1 MSTALSISI
10 DGDAGSQILN
20 KLVQSYDEAEQGYML
35 RTALV
40 VYQTKRVSATEEQL
54 DDYWKTK
61 QVKVMRQLTAFET
74 IAHIETAKAL
84 SLNPILNHLI
94 LLEGQV
100 YITLDGH
107 LQNAHQSGRLKS
119 IKTEKIG
126 SGKATVEVKKW
137 VNGVWSAKG
146 HYDMK
151 DEEVNQYRYKCT
163 IEKKDDKGTLE
174 VYEAEGV
181 ADVSNVAGGD
191 KNSALKLE
199 QMAEARAMRRCLK
212 RAFPVGLGSYEDT
225 QDMPDYVIEPL
236 PPVKKDVFDEAPP
249 TPNPDTPP
257 EQPAPPAPKKA
268 EKKELTF
275 NAQLI
280 DLLEKRGFID
290 NDSINQ
296 YFTAL
301 GLDTTIEEIQDEDTS
316 RDLLLTITPL

>member
-1 MSTALSISI
+1 MSTALSINLE
-10 DGDAGSQILN
+10 GDAGSAILN

-126 SGKATVEVKKW
+126 SGKTTVEVKKW

-151 DEEVNQYRYKCT
+151 EEEVTQYRYKCT
-163 IEKKDDKGTLE
+163 IEKKDDKGALE

-236 PPVKKDVFDEAPP
+236 PAIKKDVFDGEPAPAP
-249 TPNPDTPP
+249 ETPP

-275 NAQLI
+275 KDQLL
-280 DLLEKRGFID
+280 DLLAKRGHSD
-290 NDSINQ
+290 PDEINS
-296 YFTAL
+296 YLTSL
-301 GLDTTIEEIQDEDTS
+301 WLTVSIEEIETEDDA

>member
-1 MSTALSISI
+1 MSKELSISI
-10 DGDAGSQILN
+10 EGDAGSAILN

-40 VYQTKRVSATEEQL
+40 VYQTKRVSDKDEQ
-54 DDYWKTK
+54 WNKIS
-61 QVKVMRQLTAFET
+61 RQLTAFET

-94 LLEGQV
+94 LLEWQV

-119 IKTEKIG
+119 IKTEKIW
-126 SGKATVEVKKW
+126 SGKAMVEVKKW
-137 VNGVWSAKG
+137 VNGTGSAKG

-151 DEEVNQYRYKCT
+151 EEEVTQYRYKCT
-163 IEKKDDKGTLE
+163 IEKKDDKGALE

-225 QDMPDYVIEPL
+225 QDMPDYNIEPL
-236 PPVKKDVFDEAPP
+236 TPQKKDVFDGS
-249 TPNPDTPP
+249 PDPATTP
-257 EQPAPPAPKKA
+257 EQPAPQEPKKA
-268 EKKELTF
+268 DKKDLTF
-275 NAQLI
+275 KDQLM

-301 GLDTTIEEIQDEDTS
+301 GLETTIEEVEDEDTA

>member
-1 MSTALSISI
+1 MSKDLSISI
-10 DGDAGSQILN
+10 EGDAGSAILN

-40 VYQTKRVSATEEQL
+40 VYQTKRVSATEEQ
-54 DDYWKTK
+54 DDWYWKMK

-119 IKTEKIG
+119 IKTEKIW
-126 SGKATVEVKKW
+126 SGKATVETKKW
-137 VNGVWSAKG
+137 VNGAGGAKW

-151 DEEVNQYRYKCT
+151 EEEVTQYRYKCT
-163 IEKKDDKGTLE
+163 IEKKDAHWEIE
-174 VYEAEGV
+174 VYEAEWV
-181 ADVSNVAGGD
+181 ADLSNVAWGD

-212 RAFPVGLGSYEDT
+212 RAFPVGLWSYEDT

-236 PPVKKDVFDEAPP
+236 PTIKKDVFDGETVPE
-249 TPNPDTPP
+249 TETIPDQKP
-257 EQPAPPAPKKA
+257 EPKA

-275 NAQLI
+275 RDQLM
-280 DLLEKRGFID
+280 DLLAKRGHSD
-290 NDSINQ
+290 PEEINS
-296 YFTAL
+296 YLSSLSLA
-301 GLDTTIEEIQDEDTS
+301 TTIQEIETEEDA